1 MLLGACSATDLF
13 LTEVALDIA
22 TGAGNPPSDDR
33 SVPEKLFVSAGPDQ
47 IVTEGEL
54 VNLTSSADPSID
66 SEDLVYEWKKTI
78 GPKITL
84 DTSERGTAS
93 FVAPPAKKIRT
104 LTIRLKARAE
114 NGNVY
119 EDSVVVVVKPASLS
133 DSLQ

>member
-1 MLLGACSATDLF
+1 MLLGACSAADLF
-13 LTEVALDIA
+13 LAEVALNIA
-22 TGAGNPPSDDR
+22 TGAGNPPSDDL

-78 GPKITL
+78 GPKITM

-104 LTIRLKARAE
+104 LRIRLKARAE

-119 EDSVVVVVKPASLS
+119 EDSAVVVVKPASLS

>member
-1 MLLGACSATDLF
+1 MADAAEVISLLPTDS
-13 LTEVALDIA
+13 TNSNQA
-22 TGAGNPPSDDR
+22 S
-33 SVPEKLFVSAGPDQ
+33 SPERPLVSIGQDQ

-78 GPKITL
+78 GPKITM

-104 LTIRLKARAE
+104 LRIRLKARAE

-119 EDSVVVVVKPASLS
+119 EDSAVVVVKPASLS